1 MEDSGDLDVLVDRT
15 VKVVGRSGAVGQ
27 VEGALAL
34 GIARSEDLVDV
45 GFATARLPAGA
56 SVILGRAGDAAIES
70 PEGRHIAVEGS
81 IAVKWHLEVEE
92 KDLVG
97 SAEAFVGDVLGAGE
111 AARAVAFFSRENSE
125 LLVGGDQSVGEDLWR
140 RCAAITLGVEV
151 REGGAPGAVVRC

>member
-1 MEDSGDLDVLVDRT
+1 MEDGGDLDVLVDRT

-34 GIARSEDLVDV
+34 GIARGEDLVDI

-56 SVILGRAGDAAIES
+56 SIILGCARDAGIEG
-70 PEGRHIAVEGS
+70 PDGGHVAVEGS

-111 AARAVAFFSRENSE
+111 AAGAVALFSREDSK
-125 LLVGGDQSVGEDLWR
+125 LLVGGDLLVGEDLWR
-140 RCAAITLGVEV
+140 
-151 REGGAPGAVVRC
+151 